1 MSNEMLEKVIK
12 TTDIGAGVGLLNPEQ
27 ADTFIDYMWDTTVL
41 ADQVRVVPMKS
52 DTIEIEKVGVG
63 KRLLRV
69 ATEAVDDGAAAGATF
84 SKISLTTTKFR
95 LDFELSTESLEDN
108 IEQGA
113 LEDHI
118 ARLMA
123 RAAGN
128 DLEDLAV
135 NADSALTTD
144 PLLKGFDGWSKRAR
158 AGGHVIDHAGA
169 GLNRAAF
176 NKALKAMPRN
186 FMQRRAD
193 LKFFVGSNLIQ
204 DYLYSLTDLATTPEV
219 IAASMIRSGPVRTE
233 GAAGFVTTYAFG
245 IPVQEVPAF
254 SETRDGDYDSDPGTS
269 GTQLPAN
276 TIDHGDMW
284 LTFPKNLLWGIKRE
298 IRVFR
303 EYKPK
308 KDTIEYTMMCRVG
321 TQIEEVDAFVVVKN
335 IRVAS

>member
-1 MSNEMLEKVIK
+1 MLEKVIR
-12 TTDIGAGVGLLNPEQ
+12 TTEIGAGGGLLNPEQ
-27 ADTFIDYMWDTTVL
+27 QDTFIDYMWDNTVL
-41 ADQVRVVPMKS
+41 ASQVRTIRMKS

-63 KRLLRV
+63 KRLMKV
-69 ATEAVDDGAAAGATF
+69 ATEAVDDGTPAGATF

-108 IEQGA
+108 IEGDD

-118 ARLMA
+118 ARLMSQ
-123 RAAGN
+123 AAGN
-128 DLEDLAV
+128 DLEDLAI
-135 NADSALTTD
+135 NADSALTGD

-158 AGGHVIDHAGA
+158 AGGHVVDHAGGA
-169 GLNRAAF
+169 LNRDAF
-176 NKALKAMPRN
+176 NKALKAMPRY
-186 FMQRRAD
+186 FMQRRNQ

-204 DYLYSLTDLATTPEV
+204 DYLYSLTDLATTPED

-245 IPVQEVPAF
+245 IPVQEVPLFDEA
-254 SETRDGDYDSDPGTS
+254 RDGDYDTDPGTS
-269 GTQLPAN
+269 GVQLPAN
-276 TIDHGDMW
+276 TVNHGDLW
-284 LTFPKNLLWGIKRE
+284 LTFPKNLLWGVKRDIK
-298 IRVFR
+298 VVR

-335 IRVAS
+335 IKVSA